1 LTDDRE
7 EASDSIVPGVG
18 GGLTKPALGLICRGL
33 LELTNLKDDQK
44 RDLRTAERASV
55 LLVENQEAIRLKP
68 DDATAWYDL
77 GFAYNQLQQYDKAI
91 PALQEA
97 IRLKPDYANAW
108 YGFGINYAHL
118 QQYDQAISALQEAIR
133 LEPGDNRAWNG
144 LGVTYLRLQQYDK
157 AIAALQEAIRL
168 KPDYASAWCNLGIVY
183 SFQGDRSRVMAVYE
197 RLKTLDQNLAEDFFR
212 KMGSP

>member
-1 LTDDRE
+1 
-7 EASDSIVPGVG
+7 VG
-18 GGLTKPALGLICRGL
+18 IPYA
-33 LELTNLKDDQK
+33 
-44 RDLRTAERASV
+44 V
-55 LLVENQEAIRLKP
+55 IRLKP

-77 GFAYNQLQQYDKAI
+77 GFAYNQLQQYDKAV

-108 YGFGINYAHL
+108 YGFGIN
-118 QQYDQAISALQEAIR
+118 
-133 LEPGDNRAWNG
+133 NRAWNG
-144 LGVTYLRLQQYDK
+144 LGVTYLRMQQYDK

-183 SFQGDRSRVMAVYE
+183 SFQGDRSRVRTVYE

-212 KMGSP
+212 KKAPP